1 MMNHE
6 TIQGRTFDNYGLFV
20 NIIQYVGFKSWGNL
34 ACVSNSWNTQFK
46 TVYLMIMT
54 RNKSIS
60 LPSFSPQNKN
70 SLVLAKLLLVA
81 LINNLGALDSMNKKN
96 LLISKIHLYTR
107 LFIVKSAR
115 LDLLKPFAR
124 IVRKRYSRLSPKVFQ
139 FCVHI
144 FGHTCFAYDEYT
156 DYNVGNYFADMV
168 NEKDV
173 DGDGD
178 DSSRRTLVKKKLI
191 TAG

>member
-1 MMNHE
+1 MNDD
-6 TIQGRTFDNYGLFV
+6 TIQNRIFDNCGLFV
-20 NIIQYVGFKSWGNL
+20 NIIRYVGLNSWGNL

-70 SLVLAKLLLVA
+70 SIVLAKLLLVA
-81 LINNLGALDSMNKKN
+81 LINNLCALDSMNKKQF
-96 LLISKIHLYTR
+96 LASKIHLYTR
-107 LFIVKSAR
+107 LFIVKHRR

-124 IVRKRYSRLSPKVFQ
+124 IVRERYSCLSPKVFR

-156 DYNVGNYFADMV
+156 DYNVGNYFADLV

-173 DGDGD
+173 DVDGD
-178 DSSRRTLVKKKLI
+178 DSNRRTVAKEKLI
-191 TAG
+191 TTG

>member
-1 MMNHE
+1 MMNDD
-6 TIQGRTFDNYGLFV
+6 TIQNRIFDNCGLFV
-20 NIIQYVGFKSWGNL
+20 NIIRYVGLNSWGNL

-46 TVYLMIMT
+46 TIYLMIMT

-60 LPSFSPQNKN
+60 LPSFSPKNKD
-70 SLVLAKLLLVA
+70 SLVLAKVLLVA

-115 LDLLKPFAR
+115 LDLLKPFSR
-124 IVRKRYSRLSPKVFQ
+124 IVRKRYSSISPKVFQ

-156 DYNVGNYFADMV
+156 DYNVGEYFTDMV

-173 DGDGD
+173 DVDGD
-178 DSSRRTLVKKKLI
+178 NSNRRIVAKEKLI